1 MLSIDAQTVGGSS
14 HHDTFL
20 VVTPSTPMD
29 RESQGLLAPTPELL
43 ATVKVF
49 PLIPSLKKDV
59 IVSDQRCISPLGL
72 LKVNV

>member
-1 MLSIDAQTVGGSS
+1 MLSVDAQTVG

-20 VVTPSTPMD
+20 VTPSTPMD

-59 IVSDQRCISPLGL
+59 IVSEERLDTTLGPA
-72 LKVNV
+72 